1 MKWRVVRYILVY
13 TFFVCLSSIKI
24 HIYLFLI
31 NKVVH
36 LLIE

>member
-24 HIYLFLI
+24 HIYISFFD
-31 NKVVH
+31 K
-36 LLIE
+36 